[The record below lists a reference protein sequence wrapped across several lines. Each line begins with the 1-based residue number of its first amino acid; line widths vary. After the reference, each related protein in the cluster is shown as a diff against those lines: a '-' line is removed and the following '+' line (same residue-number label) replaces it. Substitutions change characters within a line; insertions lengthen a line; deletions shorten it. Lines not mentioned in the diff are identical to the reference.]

1 MIALIFGGQRSGKS
15 RVAEDMALKL
25 AGDRGAFYIATYD
38 NSFGDN
44 EMSKRL
50 LKHQRDRGDKFTTI
64 EEPLA
69 LESVIKEGGSYLIDC
84 LSMWILNSMEEPL
97 DELISYIQR
106 VCKIDANVVF
116 VLNSVGDGVAPSDK
130 MSREFIDRCGVIGQA
145 VATNSQEVYRVSFGI
160 MERIK

>member
-1 MIALIFGGQRSGKS
+1 
-15 RVAEDMALKL
+15 
-25 AGDRGAFYIATYD
+25 
-38 NSFGDN
+38 
-44 EMSKRL
+44 MSKRL

-130 MSREFIDRCGVIGQA
+130 MSREFIDRCGVIGQV
-145 VATNSQEVYRVSFGI
+145 VASNSQEVYRVSFGI